1 MRNDDAP
8 ASRRS
13 RVPTD
18 DPRAASLRRAEA
30 TPPRPPNSLVKGP
43 AIMALAWFVIVLT
56 RALLSDGAHVWA
68 SGAAYG
74 AVVGVIMGAITVA
87 IIAVGNLRARSNLS

>member
-1 MRNDDAP
+1 
-8 ASRRS
+8 
-13 RVPTD
+13 
-18 DPRAASLRRAEA
+18 
-30 TPPRPPNSLVKGP
+30 
-43 AIMALAWFVIVLT
+43 MALAWFVIVLT